1 MSFRY
6 VTLEES
12 LLVIRAMHGGSPLDY
27 VRDTVLLQ
35 SALERPAATLFG
47 RDAYP
52 DVYAKGAALL
62 HSVVRN
68 HALLDGNKRT
78 GWVLCVLFFQLNGY
92 EEHYDEDAMFE
103 FIVALAAGEVEDI
116 GEIAQQLTAWFTR
129 RFPSEHGADALAAD

>member
-6 VTLEES
+6 VTLDEA
-12 LLVIRAMHGGSPLDY
+12 LLVIAALHGKDPLDY
-27 VRDTVLLQ
+27 IRDTVLLQ

-52 DVYAKGAALL
+52 DIYAKGAALL
-62 HSVVRN
+62 HSSLRN

-92 EEHYDEDAMFE
+92 EEHYDENAMFD
-103 FIVALAAGEVEDI
+103 FVLTVAAGEIEEI
-116 GEIAQQLTAWFTR
+116 GDIAQQLAIWFTKR
-129 RFPSEHGADALAAD
+129 SPTSAAG

>member
-1 MSFRY
+1 M
-6 VTLEES
+6 TLEES
-12 LLVIRAMHGGSPLDY
+12 LLVIKAVQGGEPLSY

-52 DVYAKGAALL
+52 DAYAKGAALL

-78 GWVLCVLFFQLNGY
+78 GWVLCVLFFQFNGY
-92 EEHYDEDAMFE
+92 EEHYDEDAMFD
-103 FIVALAAGEVEDI
+103 FILAVAAGEIEDI
-116 GEIAQQLTAWFTR
+116 GDIAQQLSIWFKR
-129 RFPSEHGADALAAD
+129 R

>member
-12 LLVIRAMHGGSPLDY
+12 LLVITAVHRGEPLNY
-27 VRDTVLLQ
+27 LRDTVLLQ

-68 HALLDGNKRT
+68 HALLDGNKRA
-78 GWVLCVLFFQLNGY
+78 GWILCVLFFEFNGY
-92 EEHYDEDAMFE
+92 EERYDEDAMFD
-103 FIVALAAGEVEDI
+103 FIVAIAAGEIE
-116 GEIAQQLTAWFTR
+116 EIAEMARQLSLWFTR
-129 RFPSEHGADALAAD
+129 R

>member
-1 MSFRY
+1 M
-6 VTLEES
+6 TLEES
-12 LLVIRAMHGGSPLDY
+12 LLVIKAVHGGEPLNY
-27 VRDTVLLQ
+27 IRDTVLLQ

-62 HSVVRN
+62 HSIVRN

-92 EEHYDEDAMFE
+92 EEHYDEDAMFD
-103 FIVALAAGEVEDI
+103 FILAIASGEVEEI
-116 GEIAQQLTAWFTR
+116 GEIAQQLSVWFTR
-129 RFPSEHGADALAAD
+129 RFPYEQLSNAVAVD

>member
-1 MSFRY
+1 MSVRY
-6 VTLEES
+6 LTLEES
-12 LLVIRAMHGGSPLDY
+12 LLVIKAVQGGEPLSY

-52 DVYAKGAALL
+52 DAYAKGAALL

-78 GWVLCVLFFQLNGY
+78 GWVLCVLFFQFNGY
-92 EEHYDEDAMFE
+92 EEHYDEDAMFD
-103 FIVALAAGEVEDI
+103 FILAVAAGEIEDI
-116 GEIAQQLTAWFTR
+116 GDIAQQLSIWFKR
-129 RFPSEHGADALAAD
+129 R

>member
-1 MSFRY
+1 LSVRY
-6 VTLEES
+6 LTLEES
-12 LLVIRAMHGGSPLDY
+12 LLVIKAVQGGEPLSY

-52 DVYAKGAALL
+52 DAYAKGAALL

-78 GWVLCVLFFQLNGY
+78 GWVLCVLFFQFNGY
-92 EEHYDEDAMFE
+92 EEHYDEDAMFD
-103 FIVALAAGEVEDI
+103 FILAVAAGEIEDI
-116 GEIAQQLTAWFTR
+116 GDIAQQLSIWFKR
-129 RFPSEHGADALAAD
+129 R

>member
-6 VTLEES
+6 VTFDEA
-12 LLVIRAMHGGSPLDY
+12 LLVITAVHDKNPLDY
-27 VRDTVLLQ
+27 IRDTVLLQ

-62 HSVVRN
+62 HSTLRN

-92 EEHYDEDAMFE
+92 EEHYDENGMFD
-103 FIVALAAGEVEDI
+103 FVLAVAAGEIAEI
-116 GEIAQQLTAWFTR
+116 GDIAQRLADWFTKR
-129 RFPSEHGADALAAD
+129 SPTSPAG

>member
-1 MSFRY
+1 M
-6 VTLEES
+6 TLEES
-12 LLVIRAMHGGSPLDY
+12 LLVIKAVQGGEPLSY

-52 DVYAKGAALL
+52 DAYAKGAALL

-78 GWVLCVLFFQLNGY
+78 GWVLCVLFFQFNGY
-92 EEHYDEDAMFE
+92 EEHYDEDAMFD
-103 FIVALAAGEVEDI
+103 FILAVAAGEIEDI
-116 GEIAQQLTAWFTR
+116 GDIAQQLSIWLKR
-129 RFPSEHGADALAAD
+129 R

>member
-1 MSFRY
+1 VSVRY

-12 LLVIRAMHGGSPLDY
+12 LLAVRAVHGGDPLTY
-27 VRDTVLLQ
+27 VRDVVLLQ

-62 HSVVRN
+62 HSMVRN

-78 GWVLCVLFFQLNGY
+78 GWIVCVMFFTLNGY
-92 EEHYDEDAMFE
+92 EERYDEDAMFD
-103 FIVALAAGEVEDI
+103 FIVAVAAGEPAEI
-116 GEIAQQLTAWFTR
+116 GAIAKQLSGWFSPR
-129 RFPSEHGADALAAD
+129 V

>member
-1 MSFRY
+1 MSVRY

-12 LLVIRAMHGGSPLDY
+12 LLAVRAVHGGDPLTY
-27 VRDTVLLQ
+27 VRDVVLLQ

-62 HSVVRN
+62 HSMVRN

-78 GWVLCVLFFQLNGY
+78 GWIVCVMFFTLNGY
-92 EEHYDEDAMFE
+92 EERYDEDAMFD
-103 FIVALAAGEVEDI
+103 FIVAVAAGEPAEI
-116 GEIAQQLTAWFTR
+116 GAIAKQLSGWFSPR
-129 RFPSEHGADALAAD
+129 V